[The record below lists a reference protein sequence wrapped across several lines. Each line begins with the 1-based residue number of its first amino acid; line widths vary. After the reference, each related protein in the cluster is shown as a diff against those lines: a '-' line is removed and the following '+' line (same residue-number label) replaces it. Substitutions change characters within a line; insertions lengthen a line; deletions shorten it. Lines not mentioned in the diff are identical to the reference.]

1 MSRKKAEKKMF
12 SDVGDKLAE
21 IEQESHCPANCSIG
35 WVYWVRLL
43 RRSYILLCKFSAF
56 TFKMSLK
63 SIEFLFFSFTLKVKW
78 IFFEVFKITLKVRC
92 DKKN

>member
-1 MSRKKAEKKMF
+1 MSRKKSEKKMF

-43 RRSYILLCKFSAF
+43 RSGLVSGVRFRLRFWADVSGG
-56 TFKMSLK
+56 
-63 SIEFLFFSFTLKVKW
+63 SFRGGG
-78 IFFEVFKITLKVRC
+78 ESRC
-92 DKKN
+92 PMANIRGSGTIRLPL